1 LPEASLTKGI
11 LYLIP
16 TTLGNDDVKVF
27 LPEHVINIIDTLDE
41 FIAENAKT
49 ARQFLKQC
57 NISKP
62 QSQIT
67 VNELDK
73 HAPKFNQPELF
84 DSLLNGKNVGLMSE
98 AGCPGIADPGAEVV
112 AIAHQ
117 KDIKVVPL
125 TGPSSI
131 LLALMASGLNGQQ
144 FYFHGYLPKE
154 KGECIAA
161 IKKMEVHS
169 QKNNCSQ
176 IFIET
181 PYRNQ
186 QLLQLLIETCQ
197 PQTKLC
203 LAKEINMSTEQ
214 IQTKTIAH
222 WKKEKPELSKKPC
235 VFLLLGSN

>member
-1 LPEASLTKGI
+1 MPEASLTTGT

-27 LPEHVINIIDTLDE
+27 LPEHVINIIDSLDE
-41 FIAENAKT
+41 FIVENAKT

-57 NISKP
+57 SISKP

-67 VNELDK
+67 VHELDK
-73 HAPKFNQPELF
+73 HASKFNQQEFF
-84 DSLLNGKNVGLMSE
+84 DSLLKGKNVGLMSE

-117 KDIKVVPL
+117 KSIKVVPL

-161 IKKMEVHS
+161 IKKMEQHS
-169 QKNNCSQ
+169 QKNNCTQ

-186 QLLQLLIETCQ
+186 QLFQLLIETCQ
-197 PQTKLC
+197 QQTKLC
-203 LAKEINMSTEQ
+203 LAADINLSSEQ
-214 IQTKTIAH
+214 IKTKTIAQ
-222 WKKEKPELSKKPC
+222 WKKEKPDLNKKPC
-235 VFLLLGSN
+235 VFLVLW

>member
-1 LPEASLTKGI
+1 MPEASLTTGT

-16 TTLGNDDVKVF
+16 TTLGNDDVKIF

-67 VNELDK
+67 VHELDK
-73 HAPKFNQPELF
+73 HATMFNQPELL
-84 DSLLNGKNVGLMSE
+84 DSLLKGKKVGLMSE

-117 KDIKVVPL
+117 KNIKVVPL

-131 LLALMASGLNGQQ
+131 LLALMASGMNGQQ
-144 FYFHGYLPKE
+144 FYFHGYLPKV
-154 KGECIAA
+154 KGVCMAA
-161 IKKMEVHS
+161 IKKMEQHS
-169 QKNNCSQ
+169 QKNNCTQ

-181 PYRNQ
+181 PYRNH
-186 QLLQLLIETCQ
+186 QLFQLLIETCQ

-203 LAKEINMSTEQ
+203 LATDISMNAEQ
-214 IQTKTIAH
+214 IQTKTILQ
-222 WKKEKPELSKKPC
+222 WRKEKPELNKKPC
-235 VFLLLGSN
+235 VFLVLGAD

>member
-1 LPEASLTKGI
+1 MPEASLTTGT
-11 LYLIP
+11 LFLIP
-16 TTLGNDDVKVF
+16 TTLGNSDVKVF
-27 LPEHVINIIDTLDE
+27 LPEHVINIIDSLDE

-67 VNELDK
+67 IHELDK
-73 HAPKFNQPELF
+73 HVTKFNQFEFF
-84 DSLLNGKNVGLMSE
+84 DSLLKGKNIGLMSE

-117 KDIKVVPL
+117 KDIKVIPL

-154 KGECIAA
+154 KSECIAV
-161 IKKMEVHS
+161 IKKLEIHS
-169 QKNNCSQ
+169 QKNNCTQ

-186 QLLQLLIETCQ
+186 QLFQMLVDTCQ
-197 PQTKLC
+197 QQTKLC
-203 LAKEINMSTEQ
+203 LAEDISMSTEL
-214 IQTKTIAH
+214 IQTKSIAQ
-222 WKKEKPELSKKPC
+222 WRKEKLDLHKRPC
-235 VFLLLGSN
+235 VFLVLGF